1 MSLHSDTILIPS
13 QTDFVLTPYCCVPS
27 GETVHTNFI
36 VLVFDANEFEPTI
49 NSTPS
54 ELTNNSTID
63 VVHVDVMMIFG
74 V

>member
-1 MSLHSDTILIPS
+1 
-13 QTDFVLTPYCCVPS
+13 VPS

-36 VLVFDANEFEPTI
+36 GLVFDANEFEPTI